1 MRMNTSNNK
10 PIEIDGTA
18 VDNVKHFIYLYVGV
32 TVAMRMN
39 TSNNKPLEIDGTAVD
54 NVKHFIYLGATVSET
69 GGTNKDIRRRLD
81 HARLTYNKSVWNN
94 SQFGR
99 KTKMKL
105 LKSNVLSVLLYGSET
120 LKMTKGDEKIL

>member
-1 MRMNTSNNK
+1 LQRKSNLLNTYTKSTGLKIDAAKTKAMRMNTSNNK
-10 PIEIDGTA
+10 PI
-18 VDNVKHFIYLYVGV
+18 
-32 TVAMRMN
+32 
-39 TSNNKPLEIDGTAVD
+39 EIDGTAVD

-69 GGTNKDIRRRLD
+69 GGTNKDIRRRLG
-81 HARLTYNKSVWNN
+81 HARLAYNKLKSVWNN

-105 LKSNVLSVLLYGSET
+105 LKSNVLSVLLYGSEI

>member
-1 MRMNTSNNK
+1 MEIPNVRAHKIISEDFFLFSNS
-10 PIEIDGTA
+10 I
-18 VDNVKHFIYLYVGV
+18 VDDVKHFIYLH
-32 TVAMRMN
+32 
-39 TSNNKPLEIDGTAVD
+39 VD
-54 NVKHFIYLGATVSET
+54 ATVSET
-69 GGTNKDIRRRLD
+69 GGTNEDIRRRLG
-81 HARLTYNKSVWNN
+81 HARLAYNKLKSVWNN